1 MPRITNAVASR
12 KRRKRRLE
20 QAKGFYGSRSKLFR
34 IATEAVDRAME
45 LSYTHRKAKK
55 RDFRGLWIVRLSAA
69 CKLNDVSYSR
79 FIEGLTDGLVPQ
91 ADAQDRHGR
100 GRAGDQGQADAGL
113 VWCAGA
119 GRQQHGG
126 GVQRPGLV
134 RRQVVVAHHMRRR
147 AQLREV
153 VDEVVGEAVV
163 VIDDEDHGAVLGA
176 SVAAAKHRDALKR
189 ILTVA
194 GVK

>member
-34 IATEAVDRAME
+34 LATEAVDRAME

-79 FIEGLTDGLVPQ
+79 FIEGLTK
-91 ADAQDRHGR
+91 
-100 GRAGDQGQADAGL
+100 AGIELNRKMLSEIAIHDPEGF
-113 VWCAGA
+113 
-119 GRQQHGG
+119 
-126 GVQRPGLV
+126 
-134 RRQVVVAHHMRRR
+134 
-147 AQLREV
+147 
-153 VDEVVGEAVV
+153 
-163 VIDDEDHGAVLGA
+163 A
-176 SVAAAKHRDALKR
+176 SIAKIAKAKAT
-189 ILTVA
+189 ITA
-194 GVK
+194 KKK